1 MTSKETPASKE
12 RRAIPKDFPSQ
23 VLGIQALVVIPTQKK
38 LSVEEQKQQAMAGA
52 IGGHTWTQLQKPGGK
67 KRSYKVAMN
76 AEA

>member
-1 MTSKETPASKE
+1 MTSKESPASKE

-52 IGGHTWTQLQKPGGK
+52 IGGHTWTQLQKTRWGK
-67 KRSYKVAMN
+67 KSYIVAMS
-76 AEA
+76 A

>member
-52 IGGHTWTQLQKPGGK
+52 IGGHTWTQLQKPGGGK
-67 KRSYKVAMN
+67 KSYIVAMS
-76 AEA
+76 A